1 MYTIGQVSKIS
12 GFSIDTLR
20 YYEKIGLLPPPQRK
34 ESGVRIYFQKDI
46 DTLSFL
52 RCLKKTGLSVEEM
65 TEFIHA
71 RGFALAHKTPM
82 TEEYAT
88 SVKTKVE
95 ILTKH
100 VSKLEKQLTDIE
112 NVISLTK
119 KKIGTYHDILS
130 QMKE

>member
-1 MYTIGQVSKIS
+1 MGAHQNRTRLYFTVF

-20 YYEKIGLLPPPQRK
+20 CYEKNRLAFPAAKKRKRCAHLLSKRH
-34 ESGVRIYFQKDI
+34 RHTIF
-46 DTLSFL
+46 FAM
-52 RCLKKTGLSVEEM
+52 LKKTGLSVEEM

-82 TEEYAT
+82 TEEYAA

-100 VSKLEKQLTDIE
+100 VSKPEK
-112 NVISLTK
+112 
-119 KKIGTYHDILS
+119 
-130 QMKE
+130 